1 MNYQKFEC
9 VICGHIYD
17 EEFGDPDGGIPAGTK
32 WEDIPDDW
40 VCPDCGVSK
49 FDYEPMDSYRVFFLI
64 NLSRVALPIT
74 VPSLSKDSASNPS
87 GA

>member
-17 EEFGDPDGGIPAGTK
+17 EEFGDPD
-32 WEDIPDDW
+32 W

-49 FDYEPMDSYRVFFLI
+49 FDYEPMDS
-64 NLSRVALPIT
+64 
-74 VPSLSKDSASNPS
+74 
-87 GA
+87 

>member
-1 MNYQKFEC
+1 MSIFSFFLHSTINEYLLTCVQKFEC

-17 EEFGDPDGGIPAGTK
+17 EELGDPDGGIPAGTK

-49 FDYEPMDSYRVFFLI
+49 FDYEPLES
-64 NLSRVALPIT
+64 
-74 VPSLSKDSASNPS
+74 
-87 GA
+87 

>member
-49 FDYEPMDSYRVFFLI
+49 FDYEPLESSNRYFENIHHLISHSINEFYKFFFQQF
-64 NLSRVALPIT
+64 N
-74 VPSLSKDSASNPS
+74 SNW
-87 GA
+87 